1 MTQREK
7 LIELLEKLTRFCI
20 SRATCQFCKYRNNA
34 PFCINE
40 AIADHL
46 IENGVVL
53 VDTNSV
59 KRENLPLIQQA
70 FGMPLD
76 ELRGAIEKGTPKKP
90 ILWGDGCDDK
100 DEILYDMWDCPNC
113 GEHFE
118 LDYDTHK
125 HCPECG
131 QAIDWSETK

>member
-7 LIELLEKLTRFCI
+7 LIELLERLTRFCI

-76 ELRGAIEKGTPKKP
+76 ELAEVVKEGLQNNK
-90 ILWGDGCDDK
+90 
-100 DEILYDMWDCPNC
+100 
-113 GEHFE
+113 
-118 LDYDTHK
+118 
-125 HCPECG
+125 
-131 QAIDWSETK
+131 